1 MSGPGFLSPQV
12 SRRRGHPSHHMHV
25 HRLVWPEA
33 IVGELSSPSREE
45 TQTHEG
51 QVETVPHVEER
62 LVQTGRSRNH
72 LGKQTGR
79 VGGRS
84 TLLSAELLGPMGH
97 RLSHFSTHLWSSLF
111 PHLLPARH
119 PEWLHFGRS
128 HVKSNQPGAETL
140 IREWLASPRN
150 SSRPPCP
157 QPQERPHPV
166 LALR

>member
-12 SRRRGHPSHHMHV
+12 SRRRGHPSHHMHL

-33 IVGELSSPSREE
+33 TVGELSSPSREE

-79 VGGRS
+79 VGGCPIS
-84 TLLSAELLGPMGH
+84 PHICGAASFHT
-97 RLSHFSTHLWSSLF
+97 SSLHATQNGF
-111 PHLLPARH
+111 ISDDHMLNPTNRGL
-119 PEWLHFGRS
+119 
-128 HVKSNQPGAETL
+128 
-140 IREWLASPRN
+140 
-150 SSRPPCP
+150 RP
-157 QPQERPHPV
+157 
-166 LALR
+166 

>member
-1 MSGPGFLSPQV
+1 MSRPGFLSPQV

-33 IVGELSSPSREE
+33 TVGELSSPSREE

-79 VGGRS
+79 VGG
-84 TLLSAELLGPMGH
+84 
-97 RLSHFSTHLWSSLF
+97 
-111 PHLLPARH
+111 
-119 PEWLHFGRS
+119 
-128 HVKSNQPGAETL
+128 GA
-140 IREWLASPRN
+140 P
-150 SSRPPCP
+150 SSRPGFWVPWAIGCP
-157 QPQERPHPV
+157 ISPHICGAASFHTSSLHATQNGFISDDHMLNPTHRGLRP
-166 LALR
+166 